1 MLRPICIGIAVCLS
15 TSFAHSQPGQAV
27 RADLF
32 ESNEDPFVSTLPFQL
47 VGNMIVLR
55 ATVDDRT
62 GYFLLDSGSSHMIIH
77 EKHFENKVI
86 QVSDYQSADL
96 TGSDRD
102 LKKTVVHFQLGN
114 MLERNQPVFLM
125 DLSNIEKS
133 KNMEILGVIG
143 YPFLKQFEVMI
154 DYQQRKLTF
163 FLLDRKGERKSQT
176 SNNAFP
182 DQTIP
187 MEKTR
192 HLLYLEASVGDHTL
206 KLGIDCGAEMSVLNK
221 ESVRK
226 IEDHFL
232 PSHGV
237 KVVAFHEE
245 DLIVSAGSIEQLR
258 IAGMNL
264 DLSQVVVIN
273 INNINGYLNT
283 ELDGLLGY
291 GFLSRHKIA
300 LNYKKQTLAIWDPA
314 WPLASTKKER

>member
-1 MLRPICIGIAVCLS
+1 MLRPIFIGIAVCLS
-15 TSFAHSQPGQAV
+15 LLFAHSQTDHAV
-27 RADLF
+27 GEDLF
-32 ESNEDPFVSTLPFQL
+32 EPKKDPFVSTLSFQL
-47 VGNMIVLR
+47 VGGMIILK
-55 ATVDDRT
+55 ATVDDQT
-62 GYFLLDSGSSHMIIH
+62 GNFILDSGSSHIIIH
-77 EKHFENKVI
+77 EKHFENKMI
-86 QVSDYQSADL
+86 QVSSYHSADL
-96 TGSDRD
+96 TGSTRK
-102 LKKTVVHFQLGN
+102 LKQTVVHFQLGN
-114 MLERNQPVFLM
+114 ILERNQTVFLM

-133 KNMEILGVIG
+133 KNMKILGVIG
-143 YPFLKQFEVMI
+143 YPFLKQFEVLI
-154 DYQQRKLTF
+154 DYQERTLIF
-163 FLLDRKGERKSQT
+163 YSLDRKGERKSKT
-176 SNNAFP
+176 SNDDFP

-206 KLGIDCGAEMSVLNK
+206 KLGIDCGAEMSVLDK

-264 DLSQVVVIN
+264 DLSQVAVIN